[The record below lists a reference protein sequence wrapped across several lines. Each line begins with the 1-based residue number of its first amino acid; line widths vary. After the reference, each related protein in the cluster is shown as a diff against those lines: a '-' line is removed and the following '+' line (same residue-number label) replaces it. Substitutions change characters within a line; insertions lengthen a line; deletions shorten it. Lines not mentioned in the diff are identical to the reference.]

1 LSVPRT
7 AHILS
12 LLLILARLCSP
23 GQKDLAQYVNPFI
36 GTGGHGHTFPGA
48 VLPFGMVQLSP
59 DTRVDGSWDG
69 CSGYHYSDSVIYGFS
84 HTHLSGTGCS
94 DWGDMMLMPMCGKP
108 SLDKK
113 NYSTRFSHGNEKAE
127 AGYYSVLLDN
137 KVRADL
143 TVTLRTGIHQY
154 NFPTREE
161 ANIIIDLLHR
171 DKLLRGEIRK
181 LDNNTIVGYRVS
193 QAWAKNQH
201 CYFAIK
207 FSQEI
212 KKADLTSTGA
222 MLGFGVLKGPL
233 MAKVAISGA
242 SIEGALLNL
251 SEAPHWNFESYKK
264 EARNTWNDQLQ
275 KIVVKDNDKD
285 KLTVFYTALYHC
297 FIHPSLNIDLDSKYR
312 GRDNEIHTGYG
323 QKQYNVFSL
332 WDTYRGLHPLFT
344 IIERERTGDFIK
356 TFLRMYKESGRL
368 PVWELSG
375 NETDCMIG
383 YHSVSVIA
391 DAFVKGITD
400 IDTLSVFKAMK
411 AAASYSGFGIP
422 VYSEKKYLDS
432 EDEPE
437 SVSRT
442 LEYAYDD
449 WCIAQMA
456 MRINSANDYNYF
468 LSRAQSWKNVFDPK
482 TGFMRPRKN
491 GNWIEPFDPK
501 EVNNHFTEGN
511 SWQYSFYVPQ
521 DIETLMQMHGGEK
534 KFETKLDSLFSTGN
548 KTSGRNQADITGLIG
563 QYAHGNEPSHHM
575 AYLYNYVGRPDKT
588 QEKISFITKEFYKNA
603 PDGLI
608 GNEDC
613 GQMSAWFVLS
623 AMGFYP
629 VCPGLPEYVLGKPL
643 FDTITINL
651 ENGKKFV
658 ISKTAGNN
666 GYVKNIELNGNRS
679 LRSVIYHN
687 QIIAGG
693 KLNFVMENS
702 LSADNAFGK
711 STSVRPASKISSRP
725 IVPAPLIVGKSRS
738 FEDRQEISLVCNDA
752 GSCNIVYTTDGSEP
766 DRNSKKYTQ
775 PFTIEGSCTIRA
787 KIYSEKDSSSVT
799 SARFYKKPNNWTIQL
814 MSKYNEQ
821 YTAGGPSG
829 IIDGIYGDVN
839 WRKGEWQGYQYQ
851 DFECVIDMKEKK
863 PVKYVMM
870 DFLQDTGPWIIFPAK
885 VEIMLSDD
893 GVNFRNAGSITHNI
907 SPKDYTPQTKK
918 LEKEF
923 AQPETARY
931 VKLIARNFGKLPE
944 WHEGKGDGAF
954 IFIDEIEIR

>member
-1 LSVPRT
+1 MLRT
-7 AHILS
+7 VYILS
-12 LLLILARLCSP
+12 LLTFFNCSFFYS
-23 GQKDLAQYVNPFI
+23 QYNLAQYVNPFV
-36 GTGGHGHTFPGA
+36 GTGGHGHTFPGP

-94 DWGDMMLMPMCGKP
+94 DWGDVMLMPMCGKP

-113 NYSTRFSHGNEKAE
+113 IYSSHFSHANEKAE
-127 AGYYSVLLDN
+127 AGYYMVFLDDD
-137 KVRADL
+137 KIKAEF
-143 TVTLRTGIHQY
+143 TSTLRTGIHQY
-154 NFPTREE
+154 NFPTRDE
-161 ANIIIDLLHR
+161 ASIVIDLLHR
-171 DKLLRGEIRK
+171 DKLLSGEIK
-181 LDNNTIVGYRVS
+181 KVDNNTIVGYRVS
-193 QAWAKNQH
+193 QAWAKEQY

-212 KKADLTSTGA
+212 KTASLTLTGA
-222 MLGFGVLKGPL
+222 MLCFGVLKGPL
-233 MAKVAISGA
+233 LVKVAISGA
-242 SIEGALLNL
+242 SVDGALLNL
-251 SEAPHWNFESYKK
+251 TEAPHWNFEAYKK
-264 EARNTWNDQLQ
+264 DAKNTWNDQLQ

-312 GRDNEIHTGYG
+312 GRDNRVHTAYG
-323 QKQYNVFSL
+323 QMHYNVFSL

-344 IIERERTGDFIK
+344 ITEQQRTRDFIN
-356 TFLRMYKESGRL
+356 TFLRMYSESGRL

-391 DAFVKGITD
+391 DAFAKGITD
-400 IDTLSVFKAMK
+400 IDTLGIFKAMK

-422 VYSEKKYLDS
+422 AYSVKKYLDS
-432 EDEPE
+432 EDESE

-449 WCIAQMA
+449 WCIAQLA
-456 MRINSANDYNYF
+456 MRINNANDYNYF

-491 GNWIEPFDPK
+491 GSWLEPFDPK

-521 DIETLMQMHGGEK
+521 DLETLVQLHGGEK

-588 QEKISFITKEFYKNA
+588 QEKIGFITKEFYKNA

-613 GQMSAWFVLS
+613 GQMSAWYVLS

-629 VCPGLPEYVLGKPL
+629 VCPGSTEYVLGKPL
-643 FDTITINL
+643 FDTITVNL

-658 ISKTAGNN
+658 ISKTAGKNR
-666 GYVKNIELNGNRS
+666 YVKNIELNGNYS

-687 QIIAGG
+687 QIIGGG
-693 KLNFVMENS
+693 KLNFVMEDS
-702 LSADNAFGK
+702 LAADNTFGK
-711 STSVRPASKISSRP
+711 NASVRPSSKISSRL
-725 IVPAPLIVGKSRS
+725 IIPAPLIKGKSRS
-738 FEDRQEISLVCNDA
+738 FENSQEISLECN
-752 GSCNIVYTTDGSEP
+752 GSSDCSIVYTTDGSEP
-766 DRNSKKYTQ
+766 NRNSKAYTQ
-775 PFTIEGSCTIRA
+775 PFIIGNSCSIKA
-787 KIYSEKDSSSVT
+787 KIYSGKDSSSTT
-799 SARFYKKPNNWTIQL
+799 SGRFYKKPNNWDVQL
-814 MSKYNEQ
+814 VSKYNPQ

-839 WRKGEWQGYQYQ
+839 WRKGEWQGYQHQ
-851 DFECVIDMKEKK
+851 DFECVIDLKEKK
-863 PVKYVMM
+863 PVKHVML
-870 DFLQDTGPWIIFPAK
+870 DFLQDTRAWIIFPPK
-885 VEIMLSDD
+885 VDILVSDD
-893 GVNFRNAGSITHNI
+893 GTNFKNAGSILNTL
-907 SPKDYTPQTKK
+907 PAKDYKTQTKK
-918 LEKEF
+918 MEKEF
-923 AQPETARY
+923 VQPVSARY
-931 VKLIARNFGKLPE
+931 VKLIAKNFGKLPE
-944 WHEGKGDGAF
+944 WHEGRGDGAF
-954 IFIDEIEIR
+954 IFIDEVEIK